1 MTQAATK
8 LGTSFDGVLL
18 LMNSIIRLA
27 FMVVAV
33 CVILGELLYPCA
45 NTMSEIED
53 SARLEAG
60 IGR

>member
-33 CVILGELLYPCA
+33 CVILRRITVSVCEYHVR
-45 NTMSEIED
+45 D
-53 SARLEAG
+53 
-60 IGR
+60 